1 LQLEEDLGIEP
12 FIQNLSG
19 ELLLEA
25 DTFSVI
31 DKKIIVS
38 LKDFV
43 LNVALANSIVQE
55 WIEKL

>member
-1 LQLEEDLGIEP
+1 MQLEEDLGIEP

>member
-1 LQLEEDLGIEP
+1 LGIEP